1 MAFSQSAGKDGRLVF
16 EIKDANTNEVLDNV
30 TCRVY
35 SRAGK
40 FYAYAISDKDGNM
53 TVSAHDGD
61 TLEFGSVGYKTRKM
75 SVADFRH
82 DAANIIMMTPEAV
95 ELREVVVKIPPIRSA
110 NDTLIYNVGA
120 FVKAGDRH
128 LEDVL
133 KKLPGIKVAE
143 NGSVTYQGKAINK
156 FDIEGKDLLGSSYD
170 QATRNMPIDAVSDVE
185 VYENH
190 QPVKMLQNKQFSDRA
205 ALNIKLKNGYKSRPF
220 GEVEGGIG
228 GKPTIWNN
236 RIFLT
241 QILGKSQL
249 LVSGKMNNTGADLSD
264 ETQEHIDVADLDAY
278 EPQMAEVLSGGSLAN
293 EVVSQDRYLRN
304 KSYSLGLNSLTAVSK
319 DATLRANVLFY
330 SDHSSNISNC
340 EYIYGGAQP
349 IDITENTHIEQQT
362 LRVLPILKYELNTN
376 RTYVSDELRYS
387 FGRTRYS
394 NSVSA
399 NGSMLGESIYD
410 RPSYLQNYYSSS
422 FFVGRQIL

>member
-1 MAFSQSAGKDGRLVF
+1 MQRLTLAFLVLVIGNITAFSQSAGKDGRLVF

-40 FYAYAISDKDGNM
+40 FYAYAISDKDGSM

-156 FDIEGKDLLGSSYD
+156 FYIEGKDLLGSSYD

-205 ALNIKLKNGYKSRPF
+205 ALNIKLKSGYKSRPF
-220 GEVEGGIG
+220 
-228 GKPTIWNN
+228 W
-236 RIFLT
+236 R
-241 QILGKSQL
+241 
-249 LVSGKMNNTGADLSD
+249 
-264 ETQEHIDVADLDAY
+264 
-278 EPQMAEVLSGGSLAN
+278 
-293 EVVSQDRYLRN
+293 DRR
-304 KSYSLGLNSLTAVSK
+304 
-319 DATLRANVLFY
+319 
-330 SDHSSNISNC
+330 
-340 EYIYGGAQP
+340 
-349 IDITENTHIEQQT
+349 
-362 LRVLPILKYELNTN
+362 
-376 RTYVSDELRYS
+376 RY
-387 FGRTRYS
+387 RR
-394 NSVSA
+394 
-399 NGSMLGESIYD
+399 
-410 RPSYLQNYYSSS
+410 
-422 FFVGRQIL
+422 

>member
-1 MAFSQSAGKDGRLVF
+1 M
-16 EIKDANTNEVLDNV
+16 
-30 TCRVY
+30 
-35 SRAGK
+35 
-40 FYAYAISDKDGNM
+40 
-53 TVSAHDGD
+53 
-61 TLEFGSVGYKTRKM
+61 
-75 SVADFRH
+75 
-82 DAANIIMMTPEAV
+82 
-95 ELREVVVKIPPIRSA
+95 
-110 NDTLIYNVGA
+110 
-120 FVKAGDRH
+120 
-128 LEDVL
+128 EDVL

-156 FDIEGKDLLGSSYD
+156 FYIEGKDLLGSSYN

-205 ALNIKLKNGYKSRPF
+205 ALNIKLKSGYKSRPF
-220 GEVEGGIG
+220 GEIEGGIG

-349 IDITENTHIEQQT
+349 VDITENTHTKQQT